1 MCNKTIS
8 VLMPLTFYFSIFLGI
23 WIPNMSPFGFS
34 YPEGYAFSTMQPI
47 SRLPLFWIGVFAG
60 ILCIRIQ
67 NGDLSALD
75 SKTIIHGKNC
85 IITLLCFH
93 VGFRSSSKN
102 FLTTFLEEAHFLP
115 FLGKKKRREEE
126 RMNPKDEQISRS
138 RSVDVNMSYY
148 LGLLALLSLLN
159 IVCRSFYSESGGID
173 ITRYHMHPYNHVH
186 TSS

>member
-47 SRLPLFWIGVFAG
+47 SRLPLFWTGVFAG

-75 SKTIIHGKNC
+75 SKSIRHTNKTIKHGNRHLRWLPSWRLMSNR
-85 IITLLCFH
+85 TAN
-93 VGFRSSSKN
+93 FRVVQMSSW
-102 FLTTFLEEAHFLP
+102 LPILVLGRRPCLGDAH
-115 FLGKKKRREEE
+115 
-126 RMNPKDEQISRS
+126 
-138 RSVDVNMSYY
+138 
-148 LGLLALLSLLN
+148 
-159 IVCRSFYSESGGID
+159 
-173 ITRYHMHPYNHVH
+173 
-186 TSS
+186 